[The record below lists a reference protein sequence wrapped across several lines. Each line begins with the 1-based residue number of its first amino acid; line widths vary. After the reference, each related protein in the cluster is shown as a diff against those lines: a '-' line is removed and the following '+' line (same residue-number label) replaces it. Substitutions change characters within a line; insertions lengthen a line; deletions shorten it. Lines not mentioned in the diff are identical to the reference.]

1 MTANVKQDD
10 LMLADQ
16 QGQCNAVGIG
26 QPDGM
31 ATRKL
36 AGELMKA
43 EARLKRVLL
52 QSRYG
57 RSEAGFEIR
66 MLPEESACLPEK
78 LFRCGN
84 AEHAHSPSRSS
95 ACSSSSAEANLRTR
109 PAFTSSSDAFTRAT

>member
-1 MTANVKQDD
+1 MAADVEQDD

-16 QGQCNAVGIG
+16 QGQSNAAGIG

-31 ATRKL
+31 ASRKP

-52 QSRYG
+52 QSADS

-66 MLPEESACLPEK
+66 VLPEEPACLPEK

-95 ACSSSSAEANLRTR
+95 A
-109 PAFTSSSDAFTRAT
+109 